1 MPILSISHAHNEVHE
16 YDIHVH
22 TYTCMILYIKAQ
34 VYREK
39 IEKKLKEG
47 FVMNQLP

>member
-1 MPILSISHAHNEVHE
+1 MPIISTSHAHNEVNE

-22 TYTCMILYIKAQ
+22 TYTCMILYIKGKNRKQ
-34 VYREK
+34 
-39 IEKKLKEG
+39 LKEG